1 VRQSPRLLIRCERSP
16 VSATFPP
23 YGINVIIVTVL
34 VIVNDSTHVDVLDV
48 DNVKDE
54 LDERR
59 AGVADWRRQL
69 ASGHAHRAG
78 CHDDVVISR

>member
-1 VRQSPRLLIRCERSP
+1 VSVVLQYRPRSR
-16 VSATFPP
+16 

-34 VIVNDSTHVDVLDV
+34 VIVNDSTHVDMLDV